1 MKRVLILLL
10 AIAVSRVHA
19 EEIEAVDPTGNTV
32 GDYEVMWHTAEQ
44 GHSGWNNGGHV
55 DLPRDASVVDLI
67 VRADGYASTVR
78 RFTGK
83 SLVEL
88 RGGEAKIVLLEGKE
102 VRLELNLPDGVEP
115 PEDFLP
121 QVYFEQFAWRVRMM
135 WQPVNLGEGRKAPDY
150 NMLNVRKAATGQYV
164 FRLAG
169 DTPEF
174 FIAFNHPGWLRF
186 YEVGPFSDDDVTD
199 TSLKVDV
206 PKPATL
212 TASLPAREKAG
223 GPLPFVNAAV
233 EVYWPNPEMEGSVY
247 SVNNEELFEQ
257 GGELVLND
265 LGPGDYTVSI
275 RTTPKDGVTSID
287 GTEINP
293 GRYFARQATSL
304 SPGSVEKLQFE
315 WTPFDPNA
323 WRGDGHARLKL
334 NKPNGE
340 PAAGAPVKV
349 SWFDGHY
356 GALDVYDGLVPA
368 TGVLDLQEISTTIA
382 TESPY
387 GPYAVE
393 LDGKTVGWFRLEPK
407 AGPQEFEFK
416 ITPEAGDEAPDITF
430 LEIDSNTTHALSDF
444 RGKVVLLELWATWCG
459 PCQPAMEKLNDLAND
474 KLEWGDRVVILPL
487 SVDKRPDLPADHKAE
502 RGWTAMRHYW
512 SQPWVEGQSQA
523 EREFVVRG
531 IPTAVLIKPDG
542 TIAWRGHP
550 TAVGDEGVDL
560 QERIEQLLRDK

>member
-19 EEIEAVDPTGNTV
+19 QEIEVVDPTGNPI
-32 GDYEVMWHTAEQ
+32 DDFEVMSHTADH
-44 GHSGWNNGGHV
+44 GHSDWINGGQV
-55 DLPRDASVVDLI
+55 YVPRDASVVDLI

-78 RFTGK
+78 RFTCK
-83 SLVEL
+83 SLAEL
-88 RGGEAKIVLLEGKE
+88 QAGEAKIVLLEGKE
-102 VRLELNLPDGVEP
+102 VRLELHLTDGVEP
-115 PEDFLP
+115 PDNFLP
-121 QVYFEQFAWRVRMM
+121 QVYFEQFAGRFRMM
-135 WQPVNLGEGRKAPDY
+135 WQPANLGRGRGAPDY

-164 FRLAG
+164 FRLAD

-174 FIAFNHPGWLRF
+174 FIAVNHPGWLRF
-186 YEVGPFSDDDVTD
+186 YEVGPFSDIDVTD
-199 TSLKVDV
+199 ASLAVDV
-206 PKPATL
+206 PRPATL
-212 TASLPAREKAG
+212 TVSLPASEKAG
-223 GPLPFVNAAV
+223 EPLTFVNASV
-233 EVYWPNPEMEGSVY
+233 EIYWPNPDMEGSMY
-247 SVNNEELFEQ
+247 SVSSAELVEP
-257 GGELVLND
+257 GGELVLSD
-265 LGPGDYTVSI
+265 LGPGNYTTSI
-275 RTTPKDGVTSID
+275 RTIPKDDVTTID

-293 GRYFARQATSL
+293 GRYFARQVTSL
-304 SPGSVEKLQFE
+304 SPGSEEKIRFE

-334 NKPNGE
+334 NKPSGE
-340 PAAGAPVKV
+340 PAAGAPIKV

-368 TGVLDLQEISTTIA
+368 TGVLDLQGISTTIA

-387 GPYAVE
+387 GPYAIE

-416 ITPEAGDEAPDITF
+416 LTPEAGDEAPDIT
-430 LEIDSNTTHALSDF
+430 LLDIDSNTTNVVSDF

-459 PCQPAMEKLNDLAND
+459 PCQPAMEKLNDLAKD
-474 KLEWGDRVVILPL
+474 RREWADSVVILPL
-487 SVDKRPDLPADHKAE
+487 SVDKRPDLAADHTAD

-512 SQPWVEGQSQA
+512 SRPTNEGQSEA
-523 EREFVVRG
+523 ERAFVVNG

-550 TAVGDEGVDL
+550 TAVGEEGVDL